1 MTGTDGRIYFQ
12 YNIGAELRFT
22 PQSGV
27 PFTYK
32 ITECDYSDGKEY
44 YTIEVDGKELSKRY
58 EAKEITLLLSF
69 MPHDVIAYGVLTEL
83 PLTVD
88 EVKEYYEA
96 KAKALKAAN
105 TQANQELKDTDY
117 FKLLKKR
124 VNVARSLSIAQ
135 ADESGEVEDLAAE
148 LKSVDDTIEK
158 ILTEKKIDKAVLR
171 KVPSCAVCND
181 TGLVRGEICLCALSN
196 SKAIKSFAAA
206 NRCKKEQ

>member
-1 MTGTDGRIYFQ
+1 MKRDQPMGKNVKIITD
-12 YNIGAELRFT
+12 E
-22 PQSGV
+22 
-27 PFTYK
+27 
-32 ITECDYSDGKEY
+32 DGKRLVV
-44 YTIEVDGKELSKRY
+44 ISRILFKGKRS
-58 EAKEITLLLSF
+58 ICW
-69 MPHDVIAYGVLTEL
+69 
-83 PLTVD
+83 D

-148 LKSVDDTIEK
+148 LKSVDESIEK
-158 ILTEKKIDKAVLR
+158 ILTEKKIDRAVLR
-171 KVPSCAVCND
+171 KVPNCAVCND

-206 NRCKKEQ
+206 NRNKKEQ